1 MLDRVNKSSSASAP
15 PDRDRSSFGADRLA
29 RLAEIED
36 SHFWFAG
43 RRALVQ
49 RLLDRHVDRPA
60 KAALDVGCGTGS
72 FLPVLA
78 RYADRVV
85 GLDPLSGDRE
95 GIVTG
100 EAERLPFG
108 EASFDLAVALDLLEH
123 VDDWAAVGELARVL
137 RPGGWAIVTVPAFP
151 GLWSERDEL
160 AAHRRRYRRAALV
173 DLIESAGFVVAET
186 AYYQFLLF
194 PLVFLSRAVGR
205 VRPRT
210 TELEEQPPPRVNR
223 LLRGLSELE
232 VRLGTWVP
240 WPWGSTLA
248 IAARRT
254 AA

>member
-1 MLDRVNKSSSASAP
+1 MLAGVNGASSGSAALE
-15 PDRDRSSFGADRLA
+15 RERSSFGADRLA
-29 RLAEIED
+29 RIAEIEG

-49 RLLDRHVDRPA
+49 RLLDRHVQRGA
-60 KAALDVGCGTGS
+60 NAALDVGCGTGS
-72 FLPVLA
+72 FLPVLS

-85 GLDPLSGDRE
+85 GVDPLGGHHDE
-95 GIVTG
+95 IIAG
-100 EAERLPFG
+100 EAEHLPF
-108 EASFDLAVALDLLEH
+108 EQASFDLAVALDVLEH
-123 VDDWAAVGELARVL
+123 VDDRAAVRELARVL

-173 DLIESAGFVVAET
+173 DLFESAGFAVAET
-186 AYYQFLLF
+186 AYYQFMLF
-194 PLVFLSRAVGR
+194 PLVLVSRAVGR

-210 TELEEQPPPRVNR
+210 TELEEQPAPRVNR
-223 LLRGLSELE
+223 LLRRLCELE
-232 VRLGTWVP
+232 VQLGTWVR

-248 IAARRT
+248 IAARRR